1 MEAKLL
7 RDDGSDADVNEE
19 GELYLKGE
27 NVSPGKT
34 FWLERTGVSL
44 IHTFCIGY
52 WHNEQANKETHMDG
66 WLRTGDRFRVDEN
79 GYFLY
84 VYSPVTVYFH

>member
-7 RDDGSDADVNEE
+7 RDDGSDAEVNEE

-34 FWLERTGVSL
+34 FWLEHIDVFL
-44 IHTFCIGY
+44 IHIYSIGY
-52 WHNEQANKETHMDG
+52 WNNEQANRETHIDG

-84 VYSPVTVYFH
+84 VYPAVAAYFC